1 MSIKHIQLSIFL
13 IEFKRFLWLQNGTVH
28 WWQVEEIL
36 MVAQNGIPK
45 QTSFDLFKLDHLW
58 NLTDF
63 QNAELKA

>member
-45 QTSFDLFKLDHLW
+45 QTSFDLFKLDHL
-58 NLTDF
+58 
-63 QNAELKA
+63 